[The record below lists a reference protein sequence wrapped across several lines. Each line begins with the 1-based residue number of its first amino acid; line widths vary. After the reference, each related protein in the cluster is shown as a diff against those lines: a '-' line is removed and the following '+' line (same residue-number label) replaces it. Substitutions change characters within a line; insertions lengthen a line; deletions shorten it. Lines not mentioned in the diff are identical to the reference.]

1 MQIFVQGN
9 PVEAKKGMAW
19 WQGTS
24 MQWKMAFNEAVF
36 GKGPTVEPPK
46 EEELVLLL
54 TRATALRFAGPT
66 AYSPNLSQIPADLS
80 AIAGL
85 EHLTYL
91 SFTDSA
97 LTSLRE
103 ISGLIQLEKL
113 FVYNNRLASLEGIER
128 MRGLTELACHNNRI
142 ASLEPL
148 RHLTK
153 LETLYVVNNRLTSLN
168 GITIDHEDCLRNFYV
183 MPNEELRHR
192 EIIRVQNECGILC
205 RKG

>member
-9 PVEAKKGMAW
+9 SAEAKKGAAW

-24 MQWKMAFNEAVF
+24 LKWKMAFNEAVF
-36 GKGPTVEPPK
+36 GKGPTIEPPK
-46 EEELVLLL
+46 EEELILLL

-66 AYSPNLSQIPADLS
+66 AYSPNLSQIPSDLS

-103 ISGLIQLEKL
+103 ISGLIQMEKL
-113 FVYNNRLASLEGIER
+113 FVYNNELTSLEGIER
-128 MRGLTELACHNNRI
+128 MSGLDELACHNNRI
-142 ASLEPL
+142 TSLEPV
-148 RHLTK
+148 RHLTQ
-153 LETLYVVNNRLTSLN
+153 LETLYVVNNRLTSLS
-168 GITIDHEDCLRNFYV
+168 GITIDHEDRLRNFYV
-183 MPNEELRHR
+183 QPNDELRHR

-205 RKG
+205 KKG